1 MTDEPEIWKKL
12 NECECVKKVFGDYW
26 LVGDR
31 CSNMFSA
38 SGEIYTVSQ
47 VTERNGINSYWI
59 PPLFDPIR
67 PERSLMGIAKSV
79 KLHENRKYDLKQ
91 LYYQDRPDL
100 ALAQAIIEQ
109 EKGEGDGIHTTK
121 TNN

>member
-1 MTDEPEIWKKL
+1 MTTDEPEIWKKL

-67 PERSLMGIAKSV
+67 PERSLWYLSGDIRWNWSGDQ
-79 KLHENRKYDLKQ
+79 KLQFMLDA
-91 LYYQDRPDL
+91 RPDL
-100 ALAQAIIEQ
+100 ALAKAIIEQ
-109 EKGEGDGIHTTK
+109 EGKKGEGDGA
-121 TNN
+121 